1 MYVYLLSDLESKA
14 KAYGGFGHH
23 QLLDE
28 NRLFKI
34 SRHCGQPS
42 TNMINT
48 NSVMHLNF
56 KRMGENSDVK

>member
-42 TNMINT
+42 TNMINA

-56 KRMGENSDVK
+56 KHMEKGNAV